1 MKNFKTVTTLIIAA
15 SVVAFVIDIICLH
28 ALYRSIEKDVR
39 RDVSVSIV
47 YMDIDELW
55 ERTINFSKLQAMS
68 VEGTLENGSD
78 TLVMKATGSD
88 GEEKVVNKRRLI
100 KAEAFTAQIVDEMSE
115 QMHVQMDSDMPL
127 DISVSDSIL
136 LRRLNERGINPDF
149 VAVELVDSVGNVVC
163 ANPRLERDLSG
174 LDVFEHRYGK
184 GKGQRYLVYMSPLM
198 SQVFRRM
205 AGVVAVNFVLI
216 LIFAVG
222 FRYLLLTVGRLRTL
236 EELKDDFVN
245 NMTHE
250 LKTPIAI
257 AYSANDALLH
267 FDTAN
272 DPQRKVAYLTIA
284 IRQLKRLG
292 ELVES
297 ILAMSMERRQTM
309 QLSMDDVELV
319 GFVREIASAQRMRA
333 EKPIEITVEAAEEEI
348 MVRTDRVHFANV
360 VNNLI
365 DNAIKYSG
373 ESVEIRINCSRDGIS
388 VADNG
393 IGIPAKSLP
402 QLFNKFYRVPHGN
415 CNEVRSYGIGLY
427 YVRQILEKM
436 GWTISVR
443 SRLGRGSEFTI
454 KFNDYGKENIVGRG

>member
-1 MKNFKTVTTLIIAA
+1 M
-15 SVVAFVIDIICLH
+15 AFVIDIVCLH

-78 TLVMKATGSD
+78 TLVMKATGPD
-88 GEEKVVNKRRLI
+88 GLEKVVNKRRLI

-115 QMHVQMDSDMPL
+115 QMHVQMDRDMPL
-127 DISVSDSIL
+127 DVSVSDSIL

-149 VAVELVDSVGNVVC
+149 VAVELVDSAGNIVC

-184 GKGQRYLVYMSPLM
+184 GDGRRYLVYMSPLM

-205 AGVVAVNFVLI
+205 AGVVAINLILI
-216 LIFAVG
+216 LIFVVG
-222 FRYLLLTVGRLRTL
+222 FRYLLMTVGRLRTL

-272 DPQRKVAYLTIA
+272 DPERKEAYLNIA

-309 QLSMDDVELV
+309 RLSEDSVEIVSLL
-319 GFVREIASAQRMRA
+319 REIASAQRMRA
-333 EKPIEITVEAAEEEI
+333 EKPIDIAVEAEADEIT
-348 MVRTDRVHFANV
+348 VRTDRVHFANV

-373 ESVEIRINCSRDGIS
+373 KSVDIRIRCSCEGIS

-393 IGIPAKSLP
+393 IGIPARSIPL
-402 QLFNKFYRVPHGN
+402 LFNKFYRVPHGN
-415 CNEVRSYGIGLY
+415 CSEVRGYGIGLY
-427 YVRQILEKM
+427 YVRQIIGKM

-443 SRLGRGSEFTI
+443 SSLGRGSVFTI
-454 KFNDYGKENIVGRG
+454 KFNDYGKEDIAG

>member
-1 MKNFKTVTTLIIAA
+1 M
-15 SVVAFVIDIICLH
+15 AFVIDIVCLH

-78 TLVMKATGSD
+78 TLVMKATGPD
-88 GEEKVVNKRRLI
+88 GAEKVVNKRRLI
-100 KAEAFTAQIVDEMSE
+100 KTEAFTAQIVDEMSE
-115 QMHVQMDSDMPL
+115 QMHVQMDRDMPL

-149 VAVELVDSVGNVVC
+149 VAVELVDSAGNVVC
-163 ANPRLERDLSG
+163 SNPRLERDLSG

-184 GKGQRYLVYMSPLM
+184 GDGRRYLVYMSPLM

-205 AGVVAVNFVLI
+205 AGVVAINLILI
-216 LIFAVG
+216 LIFVVG
-222 FRYLLLTVGRLRTL
+222 FRYLLMTVGRLRTL

-272 DPQRKVAYLTIA
+272 DPERKEAYLNIA

-309 QLSMDDVELV
+309 RLSEDSVEIVSLL
-319 GFVREIASAQRMRA
+319 REIAAAQRMRA
-333 EKPIEITVEAAEEEI
+333 EKPIDIAVEAEADEIT
-348 MVRTDRVHFANV
+348 VRTDRVHFSNV

-373 ESVEIRINCSRDGIS
+373 KSVDIRIRCSCEGIS

-393 IGIPAKSLP
+393 IGIPARSIPL
-402 QLFNKFYRVPHGN
+402 LFNKFYRVPHGN
-415 CNEVRSYGIGLY
+415 CSEVRGYGIGLH
-427 YVRQILEKM
+427 YVRQILGKM
-436 GWTISVR
+436 GWSISVR
-443 SRLGRGSEFTI
+443 SSLGCGSVFTI
-454 KFNDYGKENIVGRG
+454 KFNGYGKEDIAG